1 MESNEHEGSKDYPKW
16 RAFLTRGLEST
27 VAPTAAQGP
36 LSKLA
41 GALAFIRQGVSENAP
56 PTSSQAANLQDPS
69 LEIREVDGE
78 QSLQFTL
85 EDAQL
90 GDITCRL
97 HKRNGGIAAVFLAK
111 DINTERLLKAE
122 VGRLRVQLEARGLKV
137 DGILVERDDP

>member
-1 MESNEHEGSKDYPKW
+1 MESNERQGTKDYPKW
-16 RAFLTRGLEST
+16 RAFLTRGLEGS
-27 VAPTAAQGP
+27 VPPESVQDP
-36 LSKLA
+36 LGKLA
-41 GALAFIRQGVSENAP
+41 GALAFIRQGVRESV
-56 PTSSQAANLQDPS
+56 PTTPSRSAQTEEPS
-69 LEIREVDGE
+69 LEIREENGE

-122 VGRLRVQLEARGLKV
+122 VGRLRVQLEGKGLKV
-137 DGILVERDDP
+137 DGILVEREGS